1 MNQKDFKKILAGFSI
16 TALVTGITLVGVGYP
31 EPAQAAWSGS
41 KSSGGTGTVK
51 EKVATVG
58 NVERGKQLFADP
70 KLGGSTNDKSCNT
83 CHPGGKGLEKAGV
96 NLESTIQACIQKA
109 LEGKPLATDSQ
120 EMKDLVAYIESLKK

>member
-16 TALVTGITLVGVGYP
+16 TALVTGITFVGVGYP
-31 EPAQAAWSGS
+31 EPAQAAWAGS

-51 EKVATVG
+51 EEASAGG
-58 NVERGKQLFADP
+58 NVESGKQLFADP

-83 CHPGGKGLEKAGV
+83 CHPGGKGLEKVAA
-96 NLESTIQACIQKA
+96 NLESNIQACIQKA

-120 EMKDLVAYIESLKK
+120 EMKDLVAYIKSQKK